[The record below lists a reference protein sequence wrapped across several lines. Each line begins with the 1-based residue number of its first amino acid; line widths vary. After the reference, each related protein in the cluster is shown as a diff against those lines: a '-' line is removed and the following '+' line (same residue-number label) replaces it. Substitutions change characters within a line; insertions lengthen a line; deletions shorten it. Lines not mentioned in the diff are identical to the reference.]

1 MANISDQQVARELAE
16 SLPQDIQLNLNTN
29 DLVFSNGDIL
39 LVKGKPAIQQHL
51 ALTLKTFLG
60 EWFLDEQI
68 GLPYFQQIFV
78 KRPSVTLIETVFRA
92 AILGCPG
99 IAEIDSLKFTLNRE
113 TREGRID
120 FKART
125 DWGELIES
133 AIDTGELV

>member
-16 SLPQDIQLNLNTN
+16 TLPQDLQLNLATN
-29 DLVFSNGDIL
+29 DLIFSNGDIL
-39 LVKGKPAIQQHL
+39 LVKGLPAVQQQL
-51 ALTLKTFLG
+51 SLTLKTFLG

-68 GLPYFQQIFV
+68 GVPYFQQIFV
-78 KRPSVTLIETVFRA
+78 KRPSVTLIETVFRS
-92 AILGCPG
+92 AILACPG

-113 TREGRID
+113 SREGRVD

-133 AIDTGELV
+133 AIDTGALL